1 VTTSQNF
8 LSLDK
13 ISKRFGGV
21 TALSQASLFCEAG
34 EVHGLVGQ
42 NGAGKS
48 TLVKILSGVI
58 QRDDGEIR
66 LDNQPLHFQGPKDAI
81 QAGIGIVFQELS
93 LIPDLKVSQNIFF
106 GLEPTDR
113 LGGVS
118 QRALYRSTL
127 NLFEKLGIDPVD
139 PNAEV
144 RDLSLAKRQM
154 VEIAKVLARDPKVV
168 IFDEATSALGRREAG
183 WLLAFTRSLAAAG
196 KTVIYISH
204 NLKEIQNV
212 SDRITIFRNGRDVGV
227 YQVGEVS
234 TDEVVNLILGRKAGG
249 LFPPRQAEP
258 GADIVM
264 EGRELHSGRGL
275 KGVSF
280 QLRAGEILGVGGL
293 TGQGQDE
300 LFRGLYGI
308 EPLHGEVFIAGKAA
322 HIRSPRMALGHGVQ
336 LALVPE
342 DRANQGLVLPMSV
355 AENLSMAILTRLQR
369 WGLIQKKQEASVV
382 SEMIRRLSILVDDD
396 SAPVM
401 RLSGGNQQKV
411 VLGKLLATEPKILL
425 MYDSTRGVD
434 VGTKAEIF
442 GLIRRLT
449 GRGSAVLYYSTDVD
463 ELINLSDRVIVMRQG
478 RVEAELEG
486 PTLVEENIIRASMGE
501 SIKDGDPQKGVPNQ
515 AAPQKGAPK
524 DGEAP
529 QTAAIDSQE
538 SNLC

>member
-1 VTTSQNF
+1 MTTSQNF
-8 LSLDK
+8 LALDK
-13 ISKRFGGV
+13 ISKHFGGV

-66 LDNQPLHFQGPKDAI
+66 LDDQPLHFRRPGDAI
-81 QAGIGIVFQELS
+81 KAGIGIVFQELS

-106 GLEPTDR
+106 GQEPIDR
-113 LGGVS
+113 LGGIS
-118 QRALYRSTL
+118 LKALSRSTL
-127 NLFEKLGIDPVD
+127 ALFEQLGIDPVD

-154 VEIAKVLARDPKVV
+154 VELAKVLARDPKVV
-168 IFDEATSALGRREAG
+168 VFDEAASALGRREVS
-183 WLLAFTRSLAAAG
+183 WLLAYVRTLASSG
-196 KTVIYISH
+196 KTIIYISH
-204 NLKEIQNV
+204 NLKEIQEV

-227 YQVGEVS
+227 YRVGEVS

-249 LFPPRQAEP
+249 LYPPRQAE
-258 GADIVM
+258 ASLNVVI
-264 EGRELHSGRGL
+264 EGRELRSGTRL
-275 KGVSF
+275 KGVNF

-300 LFRGLYGI
+300 LFRGLFGA
-308 EPLHGEVFIAGKAA
+308 EVLHGEILIDGKVV
-322 HIRSPRMALGHGVQ
+322 HIRSPRTALGYGVQ

-355 AENLSMAILTRLQR
+355 AENLSMAIIPRLQR
-369 WGLIQKKQEASVV
+369 WGLIRKNQETKVV
-382 SEMIRRLSILVDDD
+382 SEMINRLSILVDDS

-425 MYDSTRGVD
+425 MYDCTRGVD

-442 GLIRRLT
+442 GLIRQLT
-449 GRGSAVLYYSTDVD
+449 ARGSAVLYYSTDVD

-486 PTLVEENIIRASMGE
+486 DTLVEENIIRSSMGE
-501 SIKDGDPQKGVPNQ
+501 VIKNESDVNHLPESPDPES
-515 AAPQKGAPK
+515 A
-524 DGEAP
+524 ES
-529 QTAAIDSQE
+529 DSQE
-538 SNLC
+538 TNP